1 MIMTQIPK
9 LPVDLSQIF
18 QKILSVV
25 GLAKAPE
32 ENVIEQ
38 MKIVDNDP
46 ENHYFTFTKDGELI
60 DMDDDMMMALEAKI
74 REDYIKSFTEAKRN

>member
-1 MIMTQIPK
+1 MPIDLTQI
-9 LPVDLSQIF
+9 L
-18 QKILSVV
+18 QKILSVI
-25 GLAKAPE
+25 GLAKPPE
-32 ENVIEQ
+32 EDVIET

-46 ENHYFTFTKDGELI
+46 ENHYFTFTKEGELI

>member
-9 LPVDLSQIF
+9 LPIDLTQIL
-18 QKILSVV
+18 QKILSVI
-25 GLAKAPE
+25 GLAKPPE
-32 ENVIEQ
+32 EDVIET

-46 ENHYFTFTKDGELI
+46 ENHYFTFTKEGELI

>member
-1 MIMTQIPK
+1 MNMTQIPK
-9 LPVDLSQIF
+9 LPLDLSQIF
-18 QKILSVV
+18 QKVLSAI
-25 GLAKAPE
+25 GLAKTPE
-32 ENVIEQ
+32 ENVIET

>member
-1 MIMTQIPK
+1 MTQIPK
-9 LPVDLSQIF
+9 LPVDLSQIL
-18 QKILSVV
+18 QKILSVI
-25 GLAKAPE
+25 GLAKPPE

-38 MKIVDNDP
+38 MTIVDNDP

-60 DMDDDMMMALEAKI
+60 DMDDDMMMALEAKV

>member
-9 LPVDLSQIF
+9 LPVDLSQIL